1 MLTILHAADL
11 HLDSPFHSLPPREAQ
26 ARRESQRK
34 LLDSLLDL
42 ALEHRVDLALL
53 AGDLFDGEQ
62 VYPETLEALSRALGQ
77 FPCPVCIA
85 PGNHD
90 PYASQSP
97 YARRPWPDNVFI
109 FRSEAVTPLP
119 FPALGVTVY
128 GCALTERAREDDP
141 LADFHAPEDGTVPIG
156 VFHADVGSRKS
167 PYAPMSPES
176 LAHSGLAYAALG
188 HIHAAELH
196 LSEPTPWAYAGCA
209 QGRGFDELGEKG
221 CCLVRIA
228 PDRSVTADFC
238 PLPGPRYR
246 TLTLDVTG
254 KDSALAA
261 QALLSGCPNDY
272 VRLTF
277 TGESEPLDL
286 TALRVKLEP
295 LCRVLELR
303 DETQPPLEPWGRLEE
318 DSLTGYF
325 LREMSTRLDA
335 APAQDRPLLER
346 ALRCGL
352 AALEGREAPA

>member
-11 HLDSPFHSLPPREAQ
+11 HLDSPFRSLPPKEAQ
-26 ARRESQRK
+26 ERREGQRQT
-34 LLDSLLDL
+34 LNALRDL

-90 PYASQSP
+90 PFTPQSP
-97 YARRPWPDNVFI
+97 YVRHSWPGNVFI
-109 FRSEAVTPLP
+109 FQDEAVTPLP
-119 FPALGVTVY
+119 LPALGVTVY

-141 LADFHAPEDGTVPIG
+141 LIDFHAPEDGTLPIG

-167 PYAPMSPES
+167 PYAPMAPDS

-196 LSEPTPWAYAGCA
+196 LGEPTPWAYAGCT
-209 QGRGFDELGEKG
+209 QGRGFDEPGDRG
-221 CCLVRIA
+221 CYLVRIA

-238 PLPGPRYR
+238 TLPGPRYQV
-246 TLTLDVTG
+246 LTPDVTG
-254 KDSALAA
+254 KDPTQTAR
-261 QALLSGCPNDY
+261 ALLGGYQNDY

-277 TGESEPLDL
+277 TGESPALDL
-286 TALRVKLEP
+286 SALRPQLEG
-295 LCRVLELR
+295 LCRTLELR
-303 DETQPPLEPWGRLEE
+303 DETRAPLDPWARLEE
-318 DSLTGYF
+318 DTLTGYF
-325 LREMSTRLDA
+325 LRELSARLDA
-335 APAQDRPLLER
+335 AQAGDRPLLER
-346 ALRCGL
+346 ALRYGL
-352 AALEGREAPA
+352 AALEGREAPT